1 MAVPGIEL
9 LKHIFR
15 LSDDEAAV
23 CSLSPTRLEIFQEY
37 FGNGGVLLFSLIK
50 STLAEQSESA
60 SLS

>member
-9 LKHIFR
+9 KHILR

-23 CSLSPTRLEIFQEY
+23 CSLSPTVLEIFQEY
-37 FGNGGVLLFSLIK
+37 FGNGGVLLLSLIK